1 MRLQTPTKTPP
12 NTTTQENLVQLL
24 KETLKNYWLHILL
37 FALVSIGI
45 VYILVTGK
53 SNAKMDT
60 IETSYRKE
68 IELSKQN
75 SKELKKKEAKL
86 KEDYERNMKAIEKK
100 YLKKDQKLSRKHKK
114 EIKKM
119 TKRMVSGDDKAIHE
133 IAKTLGLDND

>member
-60 IETSYRKE
+60 IEKSYRKE